1 MKISTISKIL
11 KLLSGNLIFYLLIK
25 DSVFDSNYYPLY
37 DHQETCSLETSSKP
51 WFLLRLWRQDTLK
64 QRKQQSIQNII
75 ISDENVKVSRRW
87 GTPQQPRPLSSGR
100 LLATVTV
107 TMTEMLMG
115 IVLTLLALIGFFFNI
130 YIVLALVLTKQV
142 SNRYL

>member
-1 MKISTISKIL
+1 MKKSSISKIL

-75 ISDENVKVSRRW
+75 ISDDNVKVSRRW
-87 GTPQQPRPLSSGR
+87 GTPQQPRPLSSGPAPGPGPGHGHHDGDADGDSPHSPR
-100 LLATVTV
+100 AHRILLQHLHRPSTRVDQT
-107 TMTEMLMG
+107 G
-115 IVLTLLALIGFFFNI
+115 
-130 YIVLALVLTKQV
+130 Q
-142 SNRYL
+142 